1 MPPRSVTARG
11 RSTIRWLHRSRIQ
24 RSSETHSMTTR
35 DSFTHMIRAKAQA
48 IWDREL
54 KHPFVRGLGA
64 GTLSIDRFRFYLAQ
78 DYVFLI
84 EYCRVF
90 ALGAAKARDLQTIG
104 VFTRLLDETLNTEMQ
119 LHRNYCQ
126 RLGIAETDLEATA
139 PAPITHA
146 YTRHLLTAA
155 YSGSTADIVA
165 AVLPCQLGYAEIGTA
180 LAREGRSGANSTYA
194 EWIRTYSSPE
204 FIAGA
209 EKLGRL
215 LDDLTTGWPPRELTP
230 LEINFLTSSRYE
242 YLFWEMA

>member
-1 MPPRSVTARG
+1 MLHRSVTARG
-11 RSTIRWLHRSRIQ
+11 RSTIRWLHRSRIR
-24 RSSETHSMTTR
+24 RSGETHSMTTR
-35 DSFTHMIRAKAQA
+35 DSFTNAIRAKAQP

-54 KHPFVRGLGA
+54 KHPFVRGLA
-64 GTLSIDRFRFYLAQ
+64 EGTLPIDRFRFYLAQ

-104 VFTRLLDETLNTEMQ
+104 VFARLLDETLNTEMQ

-126 RLGIAETDLEATA
+126 RLGIAETDLEAAA

-146 YTRHLLTAA
+146 YTRHLLTVA
-155 YSGSTADIVA
+155 YSGSIVDIVA

-180 LAREGRSGANSTYA
+180 LACEGRSGTDTTYA

-209 EKLGRL
+209 EKLSSL
-215 LDDLTTGWPPRELTP
+215 LDDLTAGWSVRD
-230 LEINFLTSSRYE
+230 
-242 YLFWEMA
+242 

>member
-1 MPPRSVTARG
+1 
-11 RSTIRWLHRSRIQ
+11 
-24 RSSETHSMTTR
+24 MTTR
-35 DSFTHMIRAKAQA
+35 DSFTHAIRARAQP

-54 KHPFVRGLGA
+54 KHPFVRGLDD
-64 GTLSIDRFRFYLAQ
+64 GTLPIDRFRFYLAQ

-126 RLGIAETDLEATA
+126 RLGMAETDLEATA

-146 YTRHLLTAA
+146 YTRHLLTVA
-155 YSGSTADIVA
+155 YSGSIADIVA

-180 LAREGRSGANSTYA
+180 LACKGRGGANSNYA
-194 EWIRTYSSPE
+194 EWIRTYSSQE

-209 EKLGRL
+209 ERLGCCW
-215 LDDLTTGWPPRELTP
+215 T
-230 LEINFLTSSRYE
+230 I
-242 YLFWEMA
+242 

>member
-1 MPPRSVTARG
+1 MLHRSVTPRG
-11 RSTIRWLHRSRIQ
+11 DSIIRWLHRSRIR
-24 RSSETHSMTTR
+24 RSSESHSMTTR

-54 KHPFVRGLGA
+54 KHPFVRGLGD

-90 ALGAAKARDLQTIG
+90 ALGAAKAPDLQTIG

-146 YTRHLLTAA
+146 YTRHLLTVA
-155 YSGSTADIVA
+155 YSGSIADIVA
-165 AVLPCQLGYAEIGTA
+165 TVLPCQLGYAEIGTA
-180 LAREGRSGANSTYA
+180 VACKGRGGAHSNCA
-194 EWIRTYSSPE
+194 GGVRPYSVHE
-204 FIAGA
+204 V
-209 EKLGRL
+209 
-215 LDDLTTGWPPRELTP
+215 
-230 LEINFLTSSRYE
+230 
-242 YLFWEMA
+242 